1 MRACRM
7 LYAVIGFIA
16 NTNMKLLWDV
26 NGLACRTGAGPWSPE
41 CNATA
46 MLGYID
52 SKYGNR
58 IPCAATAA
66 PQRHKAGYLCD

>member
-1 MRACRM
+1 M
-7 LYAVIGFIA
+7 LCAVIGFIA

-46 MLGYID
+46 MLGYIV
-52 SKYGNR
+52 SKYGMVPMR
-58 IPCAATAA
+58 RGSCTT
-66 PQRHKAGYLCD
+66 RHKATLVSFLCD

>member
-52 SKYGNR
+52 SKYG
-58 IPCAATAA
+58 IVSHA
-66 PQRHKAGYLCD
+66 PRQLRHSGTRLAQSPV